1 MTHSAN
7 LEIPS
12 VNFKK
17 PAWSFYLSWIV
28 LTVLS
33 IPIAYFFSILIL
45 KLITNLVGDYVVV
58 NGVRHISEDYLAMYI
73 LIPVLSVFTGAL
85 QFALLRQYL
94 PRMGGWV
101 LVTVAGWFLGA
112 FLIVLPGWLD
122 TPFSDLRLIFLLMGF
137 AIGASQWSFLRRRL
151 TQAGWW
157 IVATA
162 AGWGVLGLLSPANNS
177 LDQFGLLALGF
188 FPACATA
195 AGLAWLLSRGPQA
208 EHQRSI

>member
-17 PAWSFYLSWIV
+17 PAWSFYLNWIV

-94 PRMGGWV
+94 PRMGWWV

-112 FLIVLPGWLD
+112 
-122 TPFSDLRLIFLLMGF
+122 
-137 AIGASQWSFLRRRL
+137 
-151 TQAGWW
+151 
-157 IVATA
+157 
-162 AGWGVLGLLSPANNS
+162 
-177 LDQFGLLALGF
+177 
-188 FPACATA
+188 
-195 AGLAWLLSRGPQA
+195 
-208 EHQRSI
+208 